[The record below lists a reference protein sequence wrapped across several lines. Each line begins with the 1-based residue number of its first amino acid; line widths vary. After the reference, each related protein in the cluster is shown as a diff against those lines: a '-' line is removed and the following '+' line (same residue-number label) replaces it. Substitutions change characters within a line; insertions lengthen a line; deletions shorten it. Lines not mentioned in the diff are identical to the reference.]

1 MRSAGSKAGINS
13 GQPHPL
19 RPSGWVRVA
28 TLVYVGVLVVVT
40 LLPINWSLGR
50 SRWPS
55 DYRPQLVP
63 LEGILVELGNS
74 PVETLA
80 ELFGNV
86 LLFA

>member
-1 MRSAGSKAGINS
+1 
-13 GQPHPL
+13 
-19 RPSGWVRVA
+19 
-28 TLVYVGVLVVVT
+28 
-40 LLPINWSLGR
+40 
-50 SRWPS
+50 
-55 DYRPQLVP
+55 